1 MRTITSLSQLDLN
14 GTYSYAD
21 YLQWRLEEAVELI
34 KGKIFRMSPAPGAT
48 HQRTSWRL
56 SGIIFNYLKDK
67 PCQAFSAPFDVRLLD
82 GSKSAAANHDIFTV
96 VQPDIS
102 IICDEAKI
110 DEAGCLGAPD
120 LIIEILSKGNSRKE
134 MKHKFSLY
142 EENGVREYW
151 IVAPYE
157 QFLQQFILG
166 SYNRYHLHAICT
178 SDDIVTSVI
187 FPDLNIPLQEV
198 FPPEKHP
205 F

>member
-48 HQRTSWRL
+48 HQRISWRL

-102 IICDEAKI
+102 IICDATKI

-142 EENGVREYW
+142 EENSVREYW

-157 QFLQQFILG
+157 QFLQQFILSG
-166 SYNRYHLHAICT
+166 DNRYHLHAICT
-178 SDDIVTSVI
+178 SDDVVTSVI

-198 FPPEKHP
+198 FPD
-205 F
+205 

>member
-1 MRTITSLSQLDLN
+1 VRTITSLSQLDLN

-21 YLQWRLEEAVELI
+21 YLQWQLEEAVELI

-48 HQRTSWRL
+48 HQRISGKMTHFL
-56 SGIIFNYLKDK
+56 SNYFWQKS
-67 PCQAFSAPFDVRLLD
+67 CEVFSAPFDVRLLD

-166 SYNRYHLHAICT
+166 SDNRYHLHAICT

-198 FPPEKHP
+198 FPDKD
-205 F
+205 